1 MIDFDY
7 KNPEKIV
14 FKNIDIPGMRYVA
27 NYRKKGGYETART
40 VIAEWKPDD
49 VIEEVKK
56 SGLRGR
62 GGAGFLTGLKWSFI
76 PKDSPLPKYLICN
89 ADESEP
95 GTFKDR
101 EILRFDPHSLIEGMI
116 IGAYAIGA
124 HQGYIYIRGEFAQEA
139 NVVNDAI
146 EEAYKEGVLGKSI
159 LKTNWDFDLHLYR
172 GAGAYICGEE
182 TALIE
187 SLEGKRGHPRNK
199 PPFPAVQGFNQSPT
213 IVNNVET
220 LAAVPYILKYGA
232 QGYRKYGTEKSA
244 GTKLFSVC
252 GLIKKPGVYE
262 VPMGISF
269 KRFLYE
275 TCGGPLEGRE
285 FKAII
290 PGGSSVPL
298 ITREMAESE
307 ECTMDYEGFQKVG
320 TMLGSGGVIVYD
332 NSVCIVRA
340 LEILSRFYAHESCGQ
355 CTPCRE
361 GTGWLYKVLHRIEN
375 GLGHPD
381 EIDLIVDIANN
392 IDGETICPL
401 GDAAAWPVQSAVK
414 NFRSEF
420 EYHITHHTCLPGTA
434 KY

>member
-1 MIDFDY
+1 MDFYDY

-14 FKNIDIPGMRYVA
+14 FKNLDIPGSRDIDLF
-27 NYRKKGGYETART
+27 RELGGYVTAK
-40 VIAEWKPDD
+40 VVLGEWQPEK
-49 VIEEVKK
+49 VIEEVKN

-62 GGAGFLTGLKWSFI
+62 GGAGFSTGLKWSFI
-76 PKDSPLPKYLICN
+76 PKETSMPKYLICN

-101 EILRFDPHSLIEGMI
+101 DILRYDPHTLIEGMI
-116 IGAYAIGA
+116 IGGFAIGS
-124 HQGYIYIRGEFAQEA
+124 QEGYIYIRGEFTQEA
-139 NVVNDAI
+139 KIVSEAI
-146 EEAYKEGVLGKSI
+146 QDAYKEGILGNNVLGTGKS
-159 LKTNWDFDLHLYR
+159 FDLHVYR

-199 PPFPAVQGFNQSPT
+199 PPFPAIQGFNKSPT

-220 LAAVPYILKYGA
+220 LAAVPYIMKFGA
-232 QGYRKYGTEKSA
+232 SGYRKFGTEKSA

-252 GLIKKPGVYE
+252 GHVKKPGVYE

-275 TCGGPLEGRE
+275 TCGGPLDGRE
-285 FKAII
+285 FKAVI
-290 PGGSSVPL
+290 PGGSSVPI
-298 ITREMAESE
+298 ITRQSAEAD
-307 ECTMDYEGFQKVG
+307 ECTMDYEGFLKVG

-332 NSVCIVRA
+332 NTVCMVRS
-340 LEILSRFYAHESCGQ
+340 LEILARFYAHESCGQ

-361 GTGWLYKVLHRIEN
+361 GTGWLYKILHRIES
-375 GLGHPD
+375 GQGHPD
-381 EIDLIVDIANN
+381 EVDMIVDIANN

-414 NFRSEF
+414 LFREEF
-420 EYHITHHTCLPGTA
+420 DYHIMHRKCLPGTN

>member
-1 MIDFDY
+1 MEFDY
-7 KNPEKIV
+7 KNPEPIV
-14 FKNIDIPGMRYVA
+14 FTNLKVPGA
-27 NYRKKGGYETART
+27 HTLTKYRSQGGYETARRVLAEMT
-40 VIAEWKPDD
+40 PAQVID
-49 VIEEVKK
+49 EVKN

-62 GGAGFLTGLKWSFI
+62 GGAGFSTGMKWSFI
-76 PKDSPLPKYLICN
+76 PKDNPNPKYLICN

-101 EILRFDPHSLIEGMI
+101 DLLRYDPHSLLEGMMI
-116 IGAYAIGA
+116 ACFAIGS
-124 HQGYIYIRGEFAQEA
+124 HQGYIYVRGEMGTEIKILRAAVE
-139 NVVNDAI
+139 D
-146 EEAYKEGVLGKSI
+146 AYKENILGKNA
-159 LKTNWDFDLHLYR
+159 LGTGYDLDLHVYR

-199 PPFPAVQGFNQSPT
+199 PPFPAVVGFNKSPT

-220 LAAVPYILKYGA
+220 LAAVPYIMKNGA
-232 QGYRKYGTEKSA
+232 AGYRKFGTEKSP

-252 GLIKKPGVYE
+252 GHIQRPGVYE

-275 TCGGPLEGRE
+275 TCGGPLPGRE
-285 FKAII
+285 FKAFI
-290 PGGSSVPL
+290 PGGSSVPV
-298 ITREMAESE
+298 ITREEGEDDA
-307 ECTMDYEGFQKVG
+307 CTMDYEGFAKVG
-320 TMLGSGGVIVYD
+320 TMLGSGGAIIYD
-332 NSVCIVRA
+332 NTVCIVRA
-340 LEILSRFYAHESCGQ
+340 LEILARFYAHESCGQ

-361 GTGWLYKVLHRIEN
+361 GTGWLNRVLHRIEN
-375 GLGHPD
+375 GEGHPD
-381 EIDLIVDIANN
+381 EIDLILDIANN

-414 NFRSEF
+414 RFRAEF
-420 EYHITHHTCLPGTA
+420 EHHVIHRCCLPGTV

>member
-1 MIDFDY
+1 MDNYDY

-14 FKNIDIPGMRYVA
+14 FKNLDIPGMQSISK
-27 NYRKKGGYETART
+27 YRENGGYQTAK
-40 VIAEWKPDD
+40 VVLAEWNADK
-49 VIEEVKK
+49 VIEEVKN

-101 EILRFDPHSLIEGMI
+101 DIIRYDPHSIIEGML
-116 IGAYAIGA
+116 IGGYAIGS
-124 HQGYIYIRGEFAQEA
+124 HQGYIYIRGEFAKEA
-139 NVVNDAI
+139 KILEDAI
-146 EEAYKEGVLGKSI
+146 EEAYKEGVLGKNV
-159 LKTNWDFDLHLYR
+159 LGTNWKFDLYVYR

-199 PPFPAVQGFNQSPT
+199 PPFPAIQGFYKSPT

-220 LAAVPYILKYGA
+220 LAAVPYIMKYGA
-232 QGYRKYGTEKSA
+232 AGYRKYGTDKSP

-275 TCGGPLEGRE
+275 TCGGPINGRT
-285 FKAII
+285 FKAVI

-298 ITREMAESE
+298 ITREMAESDD
-307 ECTMDYEGFQKVG
+307 CTMDYEGFQKVG

-332 NSVCIVRA
+332 NTVCIVRA
-340 LEILSRFYAHESCGQ
+340 LEIISRFYAHESCGQ

-361 GTGWLYKVLHRIEN
+361 GTGWLYKILHRIEN
-375 GLGHPD
+375 GQGHPD
-381 EIDLIVDIANN
+381 EVDLILDIANN

-414 NFRSEF
+414 NFRDEF
-420 EYHITHHTCLPGTA
+420 EYHLIHRSCLPGTL